1 MAADPRR
8 PFLRGSFP
16 ALLVFL
22 LSIALAPLAARAQQ
36 IAIDQG
42 VRAGGLWCFPLVT
55 DPRTYVYLPAAARL
69 AEDDDGKP
77 QFSFVRYV
85 VNEPGADAG
94 AASITG
100 ARGGGVLHFLVLYDT
115 PADLIA
121 QAEQTLRKSLKD
133 DEVRVRGPV
142 VFADGRY
149 ALVSSIVSPT
159 GGPPERR
166 LLTTGRAPVLEGNRL
181 ALSFELEPQQA
192 SLLMESFKMATPD
205 VSLVFDMT
213 FQGLS
218 NAYDAELFIDWS
230 EVRKSEAFGAG
241 GSIYFVSA
249 DVERSFDELFRKN
262 AIRLKSSGTDAA
274 MEALLTNVYDK
285 LLELMFRRV
294 EPDRVPDAQRGGLM
308 DAIGALIAPK
318 GGALSSRKT
327 TGFGL
332 YAGFQLK
339 EMRSAGTSTLNF
351 NHRATVDRHS
361 FITFNIGD
369 FHKRFGKD
377 PEYFRAVNLA
387 DPTFQQREIHVGID
401 GALLPEFEKFVNS
414 VTVTLRKQ
422 HGNGEQTVRELVL
435 DRAAV
440 QRSGNDL
447 RMVYGWN
454 GDDDRD
460 AWLKYEYRTRWS
472 FKGGGSYQ
480 TEWMPGDGAMIDLFA
495 PYERRTVQLMGSAAA
510 LQAKGVRAVVVQID
524 YPFFA
529 ARRRQQLVAKPDQ
542 PIDAQAVEITL
553 PLNQFEYD
561 VTITWQLE
569 GNRKL
574 TRSGKDSSGLV
585 FVDELPEGQVSV
597 TRTRDAGEPRRA
609 GEE

>member
-1 MAADPRR
+1 MR
-8 PFLRGSFP
+8 
-16 ALLVFL
+16 
-22 LSIALAPLAARAQQ
+22 APSSAHAQQ

-42 VRAGGLWCFPLVT
+42 LRVGGLWCFPLVT
-55 DPRTYVYLPAAARL
+55 DPRTYVYLPAGAGL
-69 AEDDDGKP
+69 GEDDKGRP
-77 QFSFVRYV
+77 QFSFIRYV
-85 VNEPGADAG
+85 VNEPGKEAG
-94 AASITG
+94 STSITG
-100 ARGGGVLHFLVLYDT
+100 AKGGGVLHFLVLYDT
-115 PADLIA
+115 PRDLVA
-121 QAEQTLRKSLKD
+121 QAEQTLRKNLKD
-133 DEVRVRGPV
+133 DEVKVRGPV
-142 VFADGRY
+142 VFADGHY
-149 ALVSSIVSPT
+149 ALVSSIINPA
-159 GGPPERR
+159 GGPPERK
-166 LLTTGRAPVLEGNRL
+166 LLTTGNAPVLEGNRL

-192 SLLMESFKMATPD
+192 TLLMESFAMSTPD

-249 DVERSFDELFRKN
+249 DVEQAFDELFRKN
-262 AIRLKSSGTDAA
+262 SIRLRSSGSDAA

-308 DAIGALIAPK
+308 DAIGALIDPK
-318 GGALSSRKT
+318 RGALSSRKT
-327 TGFGL
+327 TSFGL
-332 YAGFQLK
+332 YVGFQLK
-339 EMRSAGTSTLNF
+339 EMRSSGTSVLNF
-351 NHRATVDRHS
+351 NHRASVDRHS

-369 FHKRFGKD
+369 FYKRFGKD
-377 PEYFRAVNLA
+377 PDYFRAVNLA

-401 GALLPEFEKFVNS
+401 GALLPEFEQFVNS

-440 QRSGNDL
+440 QQSGNDL

-454 GDDDRD
+454 GDDDRT
-460 AWLKYEYRTRWS
+460 AWLQYEYRTRWS

-480 TEWMPGDGAMIDLFA
+480 TEWISSDGAMIDLFA

-510 LQAKGVRAVVVQID
+510 LQAKGVRAVIVQID

-529 ARRRQQLVAKPDQ
+529 TRRRQQLVARPDQ

-561 VTITWQLE
+561 YTITWQLE

-574 TRSGKDSSGLV
+574 TRSGKDASGLV
-585 FVDELPEGQVSV
+585 FIDELPEEHVSESHMSG
-597 TRTRDAGEPRRA
+597 AGELRPTK
-609 GEE
+609 EV